1 MTRRAA
7 VLGSPIAHSLSP
19 LLHRAAYAELGLT
32 DWTYDAHDVDA
43 PGLAGF
49 LDQLDESWAGLSL
62 TMPLK
67 AAVLTLLDSA
77 SPLVGEVGAAN
88 TVLFVPEGRR
98 GENTDVPGMAA
109 ALHEHGVTGVA
120 WACVLGGGATASAA
134 LAALRSLGERTPHV
148 LVRDRTRA
156 KALLRAADRMG
167 TDPQVD
173 DWSGRSV
180 RAAAEAELVIAT
192 TPAGSTDQLVAELP
206 DRVHGVLFDVVY
218 DPWPTPL
225 ATAWLARGGSV
236 IGGLDLLVHQ
246 AVLQVE
252 LMTGET
258 AARDRLVATLRAAG
272 EGSLRRA

>member
-1 MTRRAA
+1 MTHRAA

-19 LLHRAAYAELGLT
+19 LLHRAAYAELGLS
-32 DWTYDAHDVDA
+32 DWSYDAHDVDA
-43 PGLAGF
+43 PRLAPF
-49 LDQLDESWAGLSL
+49 LDELDGSWAGLSL

-77 SPLVGEVGAAN
+77 SPLVAEVGAAN
-88 TVLFVPEGRR
+88 TVLLGPEGRR
-98 GENTDVPGMAA
+98 GENTDVPGMVA

-120 WACVLGGGATASAA
+120 WACVLGGGSTAAAA
-134 LAALRSLGERTPHV
+134 LAALRQLGERTPNV
-148 LVRDRTRA
+148 LVRDRARA
-156 KALLRAADRMG
+156 EALLRAADRIG
-167 TDPQVD
+167 TIPQVD
-173 DWSGRSV
+173 DWSGHSML
-180 RAAAEAELVIAT
+180 AAAEAELVIAT
-192 TPAGSTDQLVAELP
+192 TPAGSTDRLVAELP

-258 AARDRLVATLRAAG
+258 TARSRLVAALRAAG
-272 EGSLRRA
+272 ERSLRRP